1 MAWPQYF
8 CIQQAQCTM
17 QGLLQRASVKE
28 KVLPLN
34 PIVHSLGAACIDAAV
49 AWVHDRASHRC
60 LADQVPADY
69 WQTSSVEF
77 SSRRYLCAREGP
89 YLYTLSIQSLR
100 SFASTAFKTAPMF
113 VWLMT
118 ALSRQVLPVSTPLSS
133 RWSMVWF
140 LWLCAWCR

>member
-1 MAWPQYF
+1 MDWPQYF

-60 LADQVPADY
+60 LADQVPAEY
-69 WQTSSVEF
+69 WQTIVQLSSVQDDICVLRKGHIYVFHPVSEV
-77 SSRRYLCAREGP
+77 
-89 YLYTLSIQSLR
+89 SL
-100 SFASTAFKTAPMF
+100 
-113 VWLMT
+113 
-118 ALSRQVLPVSTPLSS
+118 VLPLNRLQCSSDWWRPSLIKCSLSLHLS
-133 RWSMVWF
+133 PPGDRWCDVF
-140 LWLCAWCR
+140 GFVPACR